1 MLDHALTMLML
12 YLTKHIMFC
21 FFYEKQEKIQHN
33 ASLTL
38 TTSVRGLSKD
48 KLNKELGSDFYLSYS
63 FLNPEKRNSEI

>member
-1 MLDHALTMLML
+1 
-12 YLTKHIMFC
+12 MFC